1 MKLIKSFSQFIFE
14 QLELEPSAIIIGS
27 YGSNWNPTMRGKLV
41 QRGTS
46 YEFEFS
52 MIDKESF
59 DGMFGTAGIFG
70 KIEKSVVW
78 KPNSINFTGDKT
90 VIDQLYKL
98 FKDCYNTE
106 IPVRFKLGGIYV
118 DLDISKQTII
128 KLLRITVSL
137 DKKQYTLLTLGKIE
151 SLFGKTK
158 SDNTQLLPVDLSKD
172 IRTQSDQYES
182 IIYETENSV
191 ELPKS
196 NLAKNTEL
204 SIDTDPTIINAAIGL
219 LSGKSTVPINDPLNQ
234 VSHLYKMAITYLIN
248 LRNKTPLT
256 TDTAG
261 ITDEIIDIAKNAV
274 LDIGLKK
281 SSSQSNELA
290 AVSSFSN
297 IGSNYKAAK
306 LIDSGNDIPGLDSS
320 YKYSVNIT

>member
-1 MKLIKSFSQFIFE
+1 MFVHCVEITATIDNIKKVAV
-14 QLELEPSAIIIGS
+14 L
-27 YGSNWNPTMRGKLV
+27 TGKHV
-41 QRGTS
+41 
-46 YEFEFS
+46 
-52 MIDKESF
+52 
-59 DGMFGTAGIFG
+59 
-70 KIEKSVVW
+70 EK
-78 KPNSINFTGDKT
+78 
-90 VIDQLYKL
+90 
-98 FKDCYNTE
+98 
-106 IPVRFKLGGIYV
+106 
-118 DLDISKQTII
+118 
-128 KLLRITVSL
+128 
-137 DKKQYTLLTLGKIE
+137 
-151 SLFGKTK
+151 LFGKTK
-158 SDNTQLLPVDLSKD
+158 SDDENTAVDLSKD
-172 IRTQSDQYES
+172 IRTQPDQYES

-204 SIDTDPTIINAAIGL
+204 SVDTDPTIINAAIGL

-256 TDTAG
+256 TGTAG

-274 LDIGLKK
+274 SDIGLKK
-281 SSSQSNELA
+281 SSSQPNELA

-320 YKYSVNIT
+320 YKYTVSIT